1 MAKKEGIVF
10 SDNMLIAYLEGSR
23 ATVNLSKSKAP
34 YPTSPLMKESGSRKI
49 AYWGDDNLFPQTVI
63 EECSKNTLI
72 PTTLD
77 WKARALYG
85 GGVMTGKTTYDAKGE
100 EIFTPEIF
108 PVVRDFFKRSN
119 LKRYFIEGCS
129 DFYWFQNVFPEMILS
144 RDRKEIVSMVAQET
158 TYCRW
163 EKQNPATGL
172 IENCYI
178 NANWDNGGTENNSI
192 IVPVLDP
199 YYDPVNNLRE
209 DKRGFKYIYPISYP
223 SPGKTYY
230 QLAHWNS
237 LRESGWLDV
246 AQAIPQ
252 FKKALMKNQM
262 SIKYHIE
269 IADYWWEWKF
279 PNWKSMKPED
289 RKTKT
294 EAELTKI
301 NDWLTGQERAGTSVV
316 TTFKSD
322 PQTGKEYAGWK
333 ITAVDDKVKDGMY
346 IEDSQE
352 ASSHL
357 LYALGVDGTMIG
369 TAPGKNMGAGSG
381 SDKRVAFNIYI
392 SLADIHKHIL
402 LEPLEFIRDYNGWDP
417 DIEFRFKN
425 NLITTLDTGKE
436 TTTTAGK

>member
-1 MAKKEGIVF
+1 MAKKEVIVF

-119 LKRYFIEGCS
+119 LKRYFIEGCF

-230 QLAHWNS
+230 QLAH
-237 LRESGWLDV
+237 
-246 AQAIPQ
+246 
-252 FKKALMKNQM
+252 
-262 SIKYHIE
+262 
-269 IADYWWEWKF
+269 
-279 PNWKSMKPED
+279 
-289 RKTKT
+289 
-294 EAELTKI
+294 
-301 NDWLTGQERAGTSVV
+301 
-316 TTFKSD
+316 
-322 PQTGKEYAGWK
+322 
-333 ITAVDDKVKDGMY
+333 
-346 IEDSQE
+346 
-352 ASSHL
+352 
-357 LYALGVDGTMIG
+357 
-369 TAPGKNMGAGSG
+369 
-381 SDKRVAFNIYI
+381 
-392 SLADIHKHIL
+392 
-402 LEPLEFIRDYNGWDP
+402 
-417 DIEFRFKN
+417 
-425 NLITTLDTGKE
+425 
-436 TTTTAGK
+436 